1 MFDKETL
8 IALQEVQAIDSA
20 CMAISD
26 SITKERKHLAALPSD
41 YKLHDLEHYLA
52 GRRRARGLMA
62 TANLVSFA
70 EYVTTHAEAGATVFV
85 DQKTMSATAVL
96 NLGTSDDPG
105 HADNKAQLTPER
117 TAAYTSLLLHATG
130 AGHTQKAIAEWME
143 DWADNIEA
151 FAADGTPIKPPQAV
165 AAVRK
170 ITIDAMRKVESA
182 EQALSASKSAF
193 ESVQASSTE
202 TLPALILLSCQP
214 YADLDQ
220 RTFALRLGVL
230 TGEAT
235 PKVNLRISKF
245 EEHQEQMATE
255 LADLIT
261 DAFDDGNV
269 PVLLGSYSRGQ

>member
-8 IALQEVQAIDSA
+8 IALQEAQAIGDAGIALRNSE
-20 CMAISD
+20 D
-26 SITKERKHLAALPSD
+26 TKNLAALPSD
-41 YKLHDLEHYLA
+41 YKLHDLEPYLP

-62 TANLVSFA
+62 TAQLTSFA
-70 EYVTTHAEAGATVFV
+70 LYVIERAEAGATVFV

-96 NLGTSDDPG
+96 NLGTSDKPG
-105 HADNKAQLTPER
+105 HADNKTQLTLER
-117 TAAYTSLLLHATG
+117 TAAYAALLQHASG
-130 AGHTQKAIAEWME
+130 AGHSQKAIAEWME

-151 FAADGTPIKPPQAV
+151 FAADGTPIKTPQAV

-182 EQALSASKSAF
+182 EQSLSASKSAF

-202 TLPALILLSCQP
+202 TLPTLIMFSCQP

-220 RTFALRLGVL
+220 RTFSLRLGVL

-235 PKVNLRISKF
+235 PKVNLRISKM
-245 EEHQEQMATE
+245 EEHAEQMATE

-261 DAFDDGNV
+261 AAFDDATV
-269 PVLLGSYSRGQ
+269 PVLLGAYQRGQ